1 MAGNNRVLMIAYL
14 FPPIANSGVQ
24 RPLKF
29 AKHLK
34 RLGWDLQILT
44 VDRALDECVEPEL
57 MSEVPKEAE
66 IIRIPM
72 LCDKIGERLGSFA
85 FTQTAGRKLAEA
97 VSWRLR
103 EKFIFPDRHALW
115 RPTAKRAALK
125 LFHRAGYDVIW
136 ATGFPWTSLL
146 VGRDVSRITG
156 KPLVVD
162 FRDPWSG
169 EDELALHDS
178 RHQTLE
184 RSVLDQA
191 SAVVSAWPKL
201 TESLIRNCS
210 NPNDKTFITIPNGF
224 EPEEFEGAAP
234 FLRPTPDR
242 ITIVYTGVWKDG
254 YGPSLLYDAISC
266 IARTD
271 PSSISNLSV
280 MTAGFAPGQA
290 VRYGISEYVREFG
303 RMTHTKAL
311 SLMKSADVL
320 FLPVF
325 NGKQERFHLPG
336 KLFEYAAAGKPILAA
351 VPPDGESAAFL
362 ARVGGGYVI
371 PPRDPAALQQA
382 IQQLARLGSLPVIPQ
397 DRTQL
402 DCYRRSYLAER
413 LAEVLKKAVEN
424 SQTRQTM

>member
-29 AKHLK
+29 AKHLQ
-34 RLGWDLQILT
+34 RLGWDLSILT
-44 VDRALDECVEPEL
+44 VDRPLDACIEPEL
-57 MSEVPKEAE
+57 MSDVPKEAE
-66 IIRIPM
+66 IIRVPM
-72 LCDKIGERLGSFA
+72 LCDIIGERLGSFA
-85 FTQTAGRKLAEA
+85 FTKTAGRKLAGA

-103 EKFIFPDRHALW
+103 EKFIVPDRHALW

-169 EDELALHDS
+169 EVELALQGG
-178 RHQTLE
+178 RHQALE

-201 TESLIRNCS
+201 TESLIRNCT
-210 NPNDKTFITIPNGF
+210 NPNEKAFITIPNGF
-224 EPEEFEGAAP
+224 EPEEFEGVTPFPAP
-234 FLRPTPDR
+234 APGRVN
-242 ITIVYTGVWKDG
+242 IVYTGVWKDG
-254 YGPSLLYDAISC
+254 YGPSLLYEAISR

-280 MTAGFAPGQA
+280 LTAGFAPGQA
-290 VRYGISEYVREFG
+290 ERYGISEYVREYG
-303 RMTHTKAL
+303 RMTHAKAL

-325 NGKQERFHLPG
+325 DGKQEQFHLPG

-362 ARVGGGYVI
+362 ARVGGGFVI

-397 DRTQL
+397 DRAQL
-402 DCYRRSYLAER
+402 DFYRRSYLTER
-413 LAEVLKKAVEN
+413 LSEVLSKSVEN
-424 SQTRQTM
+424 SQIHQAL